1 MSAQLGEQIGLG
13 IAPDQITSKIQAFH
27 GCYKIN
33 AAEIALP
40 RLLVITKGV
49 GDQFPAGEGTNA
61 ASFFMMASGRL
72 KKFGI
77 YIKEKTV
84 TGDMEMI
91 FRKNGADFGNPIIIP
106 ELDSVERVYLSP
118 DNLDIELAELD
129 DINFLL
135 RMVSGAGTL
144 NMSWVCHIEYDSEV
158 DGDFPANMINL
169 THQTPLSASARRNW
183 AMQGNWICV
192 AADQP
197 IFPCLYN
204 GRFKAIASN
213 VPTGFGTLREKL
225 AIIQKFIGATPS
237 NSIRNDFIIGEVG
250 TKIAFGIASD
260 SFTDADSMGQVS
272 GQFPSGGALEPMNT
286 FFVIEVDLP

>member
-1 MSAQLGEQIGLG
+1 MSAQLGQEIGLG
-13 IAPDQITSKIQAFH
+13 IAPDRITTKTQAYH

-33 AAEIALP
+33 ASEIALP

-49 GDQFPAGEGTNA
+49 GDQFPAGEGTNT
-61 ASFFMMASGRL
+61 ASFFMMAKGRL

-77 YIKEKTV
+77 YIKAKTV
-84 TGDMEMI
+84 TGDAQVQ
-91 FRKNGADFGNPIIIP
+91 FRINGVDAGAPIIIP
-106 ELDSVERVYLSP
+106 QADGVERVYLSA

-129 DINFLL
+129 DINYIMS
-135 RMVSGAGTL
+135 MVSGTGSF
-144 NMSWVCHIEYDSEV
+144 NMSWSSHIEYDTELE
-158 DGDFPANMINL
+158 GDFPANMITL
-169 THQTPLSASARRNW
+169 YHHTPNSASARRNF
-183 AMQGNWICV
+183 ALQGNWVCV

-225 AIIQKFIGATPS
+225 AIIQKFIGATPN

-250 TKIAFGIASD
+250 TQIAFGTAAD

>member
-1 MSAQLGEQIGLG
+1 MSSQLGEVAGIG
-13 IAPDQITSKIQAFH
+13 IAPDQKISKTQAFH

-33 AAEIALP
+33 SSEVALP

-49 GDQFPAGEGTNA
+49 ADQFPAGEGTNT
-61 ASFFMMASGRL
+61 ASFFCMAKGRL

-77 YIKEKTV
+77 YIKAKTV
-84 TGDMEMI
+84 TGDTEMI
-91 FRKNGADFGNPIIIP
+91 FRINGVDAGTAILIPQADG
-106 ELDSVERVYLSP
+106 VERVYLSA

-135 RMVSGAGTL
+135 RQVSGTGTF
-144 NMSWVCHIEYDSEV
+144 NMSWSCHIEYDSEL
-158 DGDFPANMINL
+158 DGDFPANMITL
-169 THQTPLSASARRNW
+169 HHITPTSVSARRNW
-183 AMQGNWICV
+183 AMQGNWVCV

-213 VPTGFGTLREKL
+213 IPTGFGTLRVHL
-225 AIIQKFIGATPS
+225 AIMQKFVGATPT
-237 NSIRNDFIIGEVG
+237 NSIRNDFIIGETG
-250 TKIAFGIASD
+250 TKIAFGSGSD
-260 SFTDADSMGQVS
+260 SFSDVDSMGQVS
-272 GQFPSGGALEPMNT
+272 GQTPSGGALEPMNT